1 VVVLTV
7 PDALNTAF
15 FDFLK
20 DYIVFYVNDMDM
32 SMVVGIQMDNKR
44 CLRVMAVTRSCS
56 SASTPFLSASVL
68 SIACFPCRM
77 TS

>member
-1 VVVLTV
+1 VVILTV

-20 DYIVFYVNDMDM
+20 HHIVFYVSEMDM

-44 CLRVMAVTRSCS
+44 CHRLGTTGKCHCS
-56 SASTPFLSASVL
+56 DAILLERLDSFWSDLY
-68 SIACFPCRM
+68 
-77 TS
+77 

>member
-20 DYIVFYVNDMDM
+20 HYIVFYVNEMDM
-32 SMVVGIQMDNKR
+32 SMVVGIQMDS
-44 CLRVMAVTRSCS
+44 VMAVKDSLLVCICTEHCLFS
-56 SASTPFLSASVL
+56 LL
-68 SIACFPCRM
+68 ND
-77 TS
+77 